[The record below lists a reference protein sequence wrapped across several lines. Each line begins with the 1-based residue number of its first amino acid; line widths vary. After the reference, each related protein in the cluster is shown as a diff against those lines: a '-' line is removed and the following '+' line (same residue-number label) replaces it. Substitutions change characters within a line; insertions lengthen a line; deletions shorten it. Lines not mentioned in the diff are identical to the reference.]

1 MAKANLVTSDSN
13 ASRGVSQNIGLAAGP
28 MVAIL
33 LFLFF
38 RPDGLSLTGTAT
50 AAFAAWM
57 AIWWSTEAIPVAVTA
72 FLPLVL
78 FPLFGINTMSVT
90 ASSYSHPIIYL
101 FLGGFVIA
109 LAIER
114 SGLHVRAAL
123 KVFRMAG
130 LNGKS
135 LVAGFMAAAALI
147 SMWISNTSTTLML
160 LPIAASVTLVI
171 RDTMSDSLS
180 KTEISNFET
189 SMLLGLAYAATLG
202 GMATLVGTPPN
213 TFMVGFMADSY
224 QMDIDFLRWMIVGVP
239 LALIMLPL
247 TWLVLTRFLYPVNF
261 RATQQARSHIDHL
274 YTGLGTM
281 SVAERRTLYLFI
293 ALVLGWVLRKQIVA
307 VTGLTGLTDSGV
319 AMAAAVAA
327 FIIPSGKTG
336 EGLITWED
344 MRRLPW
350 GVLILFGGGLALAGG
365 MTATGLTLWLGKQLA
380 PLGEINIAVLVVCS
394 ALLVIF
400 LTELTSNLATTAT
413 ILPVMAAIAVE
424 TGQDPLVFVI
434 PVTLAASCAFM
445 LPVATPPNAIVFS
458 SGRVSI
464 PRMMRAGFVLNIIG
478 VIVLSLVALKLVPLV
493 FG

>member
-1 MAKANLVTSDSN
+1 VTSI
-13 ASRGVSQNIGLAAGP
+13 ASTPRGLSQNIGLFAGP
-28 MVAIL
+28 AVAIL
-33 LFLFF
+33 IFIFF
-38 RPDGLSLTGTAT
+38 RPDDLSVAGSAT

-78 FPLFGINTMSVT
+78 FPLYGINSMSVT

-114 SGLHVRAAL
+114 SGLHIRAAL
-123 KVFRMAG
+123 KVFRLAG

-171 RDTMSDSLS
+171 RDTMSDALS
-180 KTEISNFET
+180 ETEVANFET

-213 TFMVGFMADSY
+213 TFMVGFMADTY
-224 QMDIDFLRWMIVGVP
+224 QTDIDFLRWMIVGVP
-239 LALIMLPL
+239 LALTMLPL
-247 TWLVLTRFLYPVNF
+247 VWLVLTRFMYPVNF
-261 RATQQARSHIDHL
+261 RATEQARSHIDHL
-274 YTGLGTM
+274 YTGLGKM
-281 SVAERRTLYLFI
+281 NVAEKRTLYLFV
-293 ALVLGWVLRKQIVA
+293 ALVLGWILRKQIVA
-307 VTGLTGLTDSGV
+307 VTGMTGLTDSGV

-327 FIIPSGKTG
+327 FIIPSGKAG

-344 MRRLPW
+344 MKKLPW

-380 PLGEINIAVLVVCS
+380 PLGEVNIAVLVVCS

-424 TGQDPLVFVI
+424 TGQDPLIFVI

-478 VIVLSLVALKLVPLV
+478 VVVLSLVALKLVPLV